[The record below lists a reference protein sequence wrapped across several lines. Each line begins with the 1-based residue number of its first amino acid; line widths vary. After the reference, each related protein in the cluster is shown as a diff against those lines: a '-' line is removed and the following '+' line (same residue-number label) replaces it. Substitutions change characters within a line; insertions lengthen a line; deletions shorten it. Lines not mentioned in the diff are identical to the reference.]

1 MKNTKRFLAALLL
14 ISLLFA
20 AVSCGDK
27 PTEPEPEI
35 VETPKYVIYT
45 ADLGD
50 NVEIHTEAQAAYLA
64 DSYDSIEKY
73 VPQIPSEEGSYPEPV
88 NLSWRVNEDEVIP
101 FVKYTVSVSTEPDM
115 SGASEYETRYESYSL
130 YNLYLG
136 TTYYW
141 TVSFE
146 EDGVTYRSDVASFTT
161 TDKGPR
167 NLKIDGKS
175 KKVDAGVTNCRD
187 LGGWS
192 TTDGGKVRQG
202 MIYRTGKINNGD
214 KILITEAGKKTM
226 TEELGVKT
234 EIDLRITEGDNI
246 AIDHSILDGVKF
258 LNIGISYLEMD
269 KVGVA
274 AADGVMKELIEVF
287 ADESNYPIFF
297 HCSIG
302 TDRTGMLAYLLNGL
316 LGVSKDD
323 LYRDYCFS
331 NFGAISNGKNVRT
344 PARIDKEGGI
354 ACEVDKMPGE
364 TLQIKVRNYLKQFG
378 LTDETLD
385 KIVSIMLEK

>member
-1 MKNTKRFLAALLL
+1 MEKTKRIFAVFLLL
-14 ISLLFA
+14 SILFS
-20 AVSCGDK
+20 AVSCGGNTTVDV
-27 PTEPEPEI
+27 
-35 VETPKYVIYT
+35 VETPKYVIHL

-50 NVEIHTEAQAAYLA
+50 NVEIHTKDQAAYLN
-64 DSYDSIEKY
+64 DTYDSIAKY
-73 VPQIPSEEGSYPEPV
+73 VPEKPSTERSYPKPV
-88 NLSWRVNEDEVIP
+88 ELWWRVNEDDVALGRIYE
-101 FVKYTVSVSTEPDM
+101 VSVSALSDM
-115 SGASEYETRYESYSL
+115 SDAKEYTTTDESYYL

-146 EDGVTYRSDVASFTT
+146 EEGTTYESDVASFTT
-161 TDKGPR
+161 TSQGPR
-167 NLKIDGKS
+167 NLMIEGKS
-175 KKVDAGVTNCRD
+175 SKVDEGVTNCRD

-192 TTDGGKVRQG
+192 TVDGKKVKQG
-202 MIYRTGKINNGD
+202 MIYRTGKLNNGE
-214 KILITEAGKKTM
+214 KILITEEGKKTL

-234 EIDLRITEGDNI
+234 EIDLRITEDDNI
-246 AIDHSILDGVKF
+246 ALDYSILDGVKF
-258 LNIGISYLEMD
+258 LNIGISYLEMN

-274 AADGVMKELIEVF
+274 AADGVMKELIEAF

-316 LGVSKDD
+316 LGVSKED

-331 NFGAISNGKNVRT
+331 NFGAISTGKNVRL
-344 PARIDKEGGI
+344 PERIDKEGGI

-378 LTDETLD
+378 ITDATLD
-385 KIVSIMLEK
+385 KIVEIMLEQ

>member
-1 MKNTKRFLAALLL
+1 MKNTKRVLVFVLLL
-14 ISLLFA
+14 SMLFS
-20 AVSCGDK
+20 AVSCGGSTTVVDD
-27 PTEPEPEI
+27 
-35 VETPKYVIYT
+35 VAETPKYVIHL
-45 ADLGD
+45 ADLGN
-50 NVEIHTEAQAAYLA
+50 NVEIHTKDQAAYLN
-64 DSYDSIEKY
+64 DTYDSIAKY
-73 VPQIPSEEGSYPEPV
+73 VPEKPSTERSYPKPV
-88 NLSWRVNEDEVIP
+88 ELWWRVNEDDVAMGRVYE
-101 FVKYTVSVSTEPDM
+101 VSVSTSSDM
-115 SGASEYETRYESYSL
+115 KDAKEYTTADESYYL

-141 TVSFE
+141 TVSFDE
-146 EDGVTYRSDVASFTT
+146 EGTTYKSDVASFTT
-161 TDKGPR
+161 TSQGPR

-175 KKVDAGVTNCRD
+175 SKVDEGVTNCRD

-192 TTDGGKVRQG
+192 TVDGNKVKQG
-202 MIYRTGKINNGD
+202 MIYRTGKINNGE
-214 KILITEAGKKTM
+214 KVLITEEGKKTL

-246 AIDHSILDGVKF
+246 ALDHSILDGVKF

-274 AADGVMKELIEVF
+274 AADGVIKELIEVF

-316 LGVSKDD
+316 LGVSKED

-331 NFGAISNGKNVRT
+331 NFGAIATGKNVRV
-344 PARIDKEGGI
+344 PSKISAKGGI
-354 ACEVDKMPGE
+354 AYEVDEMPGE

-378 LTDETLD
+378 ITDATLD
-385 KIVSIMLEK
+385 KIVDIMLEK

>member
-1 MKNTKRFLAALLL
+1 MKNTKRVLVFVLLL
-14 ISLLFA
+14 SVLFS
-20 AVSCGDK
+20 AVSCGGNTTVIDG
-27 PTEPEPEI
+27 TDEA
-35 VETPKYVIYT
+35 PKYVIYLD
-45 ADLGD
+45 DLGD
-50 NVEIHTEAQAAYLA
+50 NVEIHTDDQLAYLN
-64 DSYDSIEKY
+64 DTYDSIAKY
-73 VPQIPSEEGSYPEPV
+73 VPKKPSTERSYPKAVE
-88 NLSWRVNEDEVIP
+88 LTWRVNDNEVIP
-101 FVKYTVSVSTEPDM
+101 HVRYKVLVSTSSDM
-115 SGASEYETRYESYSL
+115 NGAKEYTTRYENCSI

-146 EDGVTYRSDVASFTT
+146 EEGTTYESDVASFTT
-161 TDKGPR
+161 TSQGPR
-167 NLKIDGKS
+167 NLKIDGKGS
-175 KKVDAGVTNCRD
+175 KVDEGVTNCRD

-192 TTDGGKVRQG
+192 TVDGNKVKQG

-214 KILITEAGKKTM
+214 KVLITENGKKTL

-246 AIDHSILDGVKF
+246 AIDHSIIDGVNF

-287 ADESNYPIFF
+287 ADKKNYPIFF

-316 LGVSKDD
+316 LGVSKED

-331 NFGAISNGKNVRT
+331 NFGAISNGENIRL
-344 PARIDKEGGI
+344 PSRIDKEGGI
-354 ACEVDKMPGE
+354 AYEVDKMPGS

-378 LTDETLD
+378 ITDATLD
-385 KIVSIMLEK
+385 KIVDIMLEK

>member
-1 MKNTKRFLAALLL
+1 MIMEKTKRIFAVFLLL
-14 ISLLFA
+14 SILFS
-20 AVSCGDK
+20 AVSCGGNTTVDV
-27 PTEPEPEI
+27 
-35 VETPKYVIYT
+35 VETPKYVIHL

-50 NVEIHTEAQAAYLA
+50 NVEIHTKDQAAYLN
-64 DSYDSIEKY
+64 DTYDSIAKY
-73 VPQIPSEEGSYPEPV
+73 VPEKPSTERSYPKPV
-88 NLSWRVNEDEVIP
+88 ELWWRVNEDDVALGRIYE
-101 FVKYTVSVSTEPDM
+101 VSVSALSDM
-115 SGASEYETRYESYSL
+115 SDAKEYTTTDESYYL

-146 EDGVTYRSDVASFTT
+146 EEGTTYESDVASFTT
-161 TDKGPR
+161 TSQGPR
-167 NLKIDGKS
+167 NLMIEGKS
-175 KKVDAGVTNCRD
+175 SKVDEGVTNCRD

-192 TTDGGKVRQG
+192 TVDGKKVKQG
-202 MIYRTGKINNGD
+202 MIYRTGKLNNGE
-214 KILITEAGKKTM
+214 KILITEEGKKTL

-234 EIDLRITEGDNI
+234 EIDLRITEDDNI
-246 AIDHSILDGVKF
+246 ALDYSILDGVKF
-258 LNIGISYLEMD
+258 LNIGISYLEMN

-274 AADGVMKELIEVF
+274 AADGVMKELIEAF

-316 LGVSKDD
+316 LGVSKED

-331 NFGAISNGKNVRT
+331 NFGAISTGKNVRL
-344 PARIDKEGGI
+344 PERIDKDGGI
-354 ACEVDKMPGE
+354 AREVDKMPGE

-378 LTDETLD
+378 ITDATFD
-385 KIVSIMLEK
+385 KIVEIMLEQ

>member
-1 MKNTKRFLAALLL
+1 MEKTKRIFAVFLLL
-14 ISLLFA
+14 SILFS
-20 AVSCGDK
+20 AVSCGGNTTVDV
-27 PTEPEPEI
+27 
-35 VETPKYVIYT
+35 VETPKYVIHL

-50 NVEIHTEAQAAYLA
+50 NVEIHTKDQAAYLN
-64 DSYDSIEKY
+64 DTYDSIAKY
-73 VPQIPSEEGSYPEPV
+73 VPEKPSTERSYPKPV
-88 NLSWRVNEDEVIP
+88 ELWWRVNEDDVALGRIYE
-101 FVKYTVSVSTEPDM
+101 VSVSALSDM
-115 SGASEYETRYESYSL
+115 SDAKEYTTTDESYYL

-146 EDGVTYRSDVASFTT
+146 EEGTTYESDVASFTT
-161 TDKGPR
+161 TSQGPR
-167 NLKIDGKS
+167 NLMIEGKS
-175 KKVDAGVTNCRD
+175 SKVDEGVTNCRD

-192 TTDGGKVRQG
+192 TVDGKKVKQG
-202 MIYRTGKINNGD
+202 MIYRTGKLNNGE
-214 KILITEAGKKTM
+214 KILITEEGKKTL

-234 EIDLRITEGDNI
+234 EIDLRITEDDNI
-246 AIDHSILDGVKF
+246 ALDYSILDGVKF
-258 LNIGISYLEMD
+258 LNIGISYLEMN

-274 AADGVMKELIEVF
+274 AADGVMKELIEAF

-316 LGVSKDD
+316 LGVSKED

-331 NFGAISNGKNVRT
+331 NFGAISTGKNVRL
-344 PARIDKEGGI
+344 PERIDKDGGI
-354 ACEVDKMPGE
+354 AREVDKMPGE

-378 LTDETLD
+378 ITDATFD
-385 KIVSIMLEK
+385 KIVEIMLEQ